1 MKKELISIIVQGWYG
16 NRTGT
21 EINKEKVDTFIRSGG
36 TDSTLLRGEEDGRT
50 VVRIPDS
57 EQIVLVYNKYSEER
71 RLKDKERYYREEGYV
86 LKPLAAIPEMG
97 VEIYSRC
104 IVCRMNENGEFF
116 SLQGNDWEKF
126 GKYLAY

>member
-1 MKKELISIIVQGWYG
+1 MKKETIFIIAQGWYG

-21 EINKEKVDTFIRSGG
+21 EIRKDEVDKFLAYSDASLSKHNITI
-36 TDSTLLRGEEDGRT
+36 
-50 VVRIPDS
+50 VHIPESD
-57 EQIVLVYNKYSEER
+57 ELVLVYNKYSEES

-116 SLQGNDWEKF
+116 SLQENDWEKF